1 MKDHDSLGKKWASIV
16 RRIWD
21 DPNLKEELLK
31 DPRAFL
37 EANEVVIP
45 KSQTVEIHEN
55 KEGTLHL
62 ILPEKPPR
70 DIPDEILSYIVA
82 GN

>member
-21 DPNLKEELLK
+21 DPNLK

-37 EANEVVIP
+37 EANEVEIP
-45 KSQTVEIHEN
+45 KSQIVEIHEN

-62 ILPEKPPR
+62 IFPEKPPR
-70 DIPDEILSYIVA
+70 DIPDEILSHIVA